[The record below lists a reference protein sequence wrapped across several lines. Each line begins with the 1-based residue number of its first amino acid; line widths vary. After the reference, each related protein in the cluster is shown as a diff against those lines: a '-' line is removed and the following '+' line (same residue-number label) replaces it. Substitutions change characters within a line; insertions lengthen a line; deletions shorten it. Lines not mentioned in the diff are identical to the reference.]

1 MKRIWYLKESGGT
14 RTKAV
19 KLLVYEKN
27 EHLSGKL
34 DLSGFGKEEL
44 ILCFRNKSGEE
55 IRFPGQEELSE
66 DVTRQLQKEKKEWEL
81 SVTEGETVFLS
92 QGFEETLGAK
102 QEESP
107 EKAEESSEKAT
118 EEAQEEKNIEA
129 AEEQDEWDEDKELIN
144 VPPGKRVV
152 QLTTLEDEMLFRD
165 YVHNSFLL
173 HGYYN
178 YGHIILDET
187 GEEARLGVPGNYYER
202 EQLVAQMFGFPDFEP
217 AQDVEKITNGT
228 FGYFYTRG

>member
-1 MKRIWYLKESGGT
+1 MKRIWYLKERVGT

-19 KLLVYEKN
+19 KLLIYEKN
-27 EHLSGKL
+27 ERISGKL
-34 DLSGFGKEEL
+34 DLSSFSSERSEDL
-44 ILCFRNKSGEE
+44 VLCFRSKGGEE
-55 IRFPGQEELSE
+55 IRLSGAKELSE
-66 DVTRQLQKEKKEWEL
+66 AQAKELSLEKKEWEL
-81 SVTEGETVFLS
+81 CVEAGETAFLS
-92 QGFEETLGAK
+92 QGFEKTMEFK
-102 QEESP
+102 QEES
-107 EKAEESSEKAT
+107 AEREN
-118 EEAQEEKNIEA
+118 QDIEA
-129 AEEQDEWDEDKELIN
+129 AGEIEEWGEEQELVN
-144 VPPGKRVV
+144 VPEGKRVV

-187 GEEARLGVPGNYYER
+187 GEEPRLGVPGNYYER
-202 EQLVAQMFGFPDFEP
+202 EQLVAGMFGFPDFEA

>member
-1 MKRIWYLKESGGT
+1 MKRIWYLKERNGT

-34 DLSGFGKEEL
+34 DLSAFSKEGL
-44 ILCFRNKSGEE
+44 ILCFRNKGGEE
-55 IRFPGQEELSE
+55 IRLLGQEELSE
-66 DVTRQLQKEKKEWEL
+66 ENARQLQEEKKEWEL
-81 SVTEGETVFLS
+81 SVAEGETAFFS
-92 QGFEETLGAK
+92 QGFEETIGLK
-102 QEESP
+102 QEEDRR
-107 EKAEESSEKAT
+107 ETGEIQEGIDMEGAEEA
-118 EEAQEEKNIEA
+118 
-129 AEEQDEWDEDKELIN
+129 DEWDEDQEPVN
-144 VPPGKRVV
+144 VPEGKRVV

-178 YGHIILDET
+178 YGHVILDET
-187 GEEARLGVPGNYYER
+187 GEEPRLGVPGNYYER
-202 EQLVAQMFGFPDFEP
+202 EQLVAQMFGFPDFEA

>member
-1 MKRIWYLKESGGT
+1 MKRIWYLKERDGT

-19 KLLVYEKN
+19 KLLVFEKN

-34 DLSGFGKEEL
+34 DLSAFNKEEL
-44 ILCFRNKSGEE
+44 ILCFRNKEGEE
-55 IRFPGQEELSE
+55 ICFSGREEPSE
-66 DVTRQLQKEKKEWEL
+66 DAIRRLQEEKKEWEI
-81 SVTEGETVFLS
+81 SVTAGETSFFS
-92 QGFEETLGAK
+92 QGFEAAIALK
-102 QEESP
+102 R
-107 EKAEESSEKAT
+107 
-118 EEAQEEKNIEA
+118 EEKDIEA
-129 AEEQDEWDEDKELIN
+129 AEEQDDWDEEQELVN

-178 YGHIILDET
+178 YGHVILDET
-187 GEEARLGVPGNYYER
+187 GEEPRLGVPGNYYER

-217 AQDVEKITNGT
+217 AQDAEKITNGT

>member
-1 MKRIWYLKESGGT
+1 MKRIWYLKERDGT

-34 DLSGFGKEEL
+34 DLSAFNKEEL
-44 ILCFRNKSGEE
+44 ILCFRNKEGEE
-55 IRFPGQEELSE
+55 ICFSGQEEPSE
-66 DVTRQLQKEKKEWEL
+66 DVIRRLQEEKKEWEL
-81 SVTEGETVFLS
+81 SITAGETTFSS
-92 QGFEETLGAK
+92 QGFEETIGLK
-102 QEESP
+102 QEEDQR
-107 EKAEESSEKAT
+107 ETGEI
-118 EEAQEEKNIEA
+118 QEGTDIEA
-129 AEEQDEWDEDKELIN
+129 AEEADDWDEEQELVN
-144 VPPGKRVV
+144 VPTGKRVV

-178 YGHIILDET
+178 YGHVILDET
-187 GEEARLGVPGNYYER
+187 GEEPRLGVPGNYYER
-202 EQLVAQMFGFPDFEP
+202 EQLVAQMFGFPDFEA

>member
-34 DLSGFGKEEL
+34 DLSAFGKEEL
-44 ILCFRNKSGEE
+44 ILCFRNKGGEE
-55 IRFPGQEELSE
+55 VRLLGQEELSE
-66 DVTRQLQKEKKEWEL
+66 EKARQLQEEKKEWEL
-81 SVTEGETVFLS
+81 SVTEGKTAFLS
-92 QGFEETLGAK
+92 QGFEENIESK

-107 EKAEESSEKAT
+107 GKMEEV
-118 EEAQEEKNIEA
+118 QEETDIEA
-129 AEEQDEWDEDKELIN
+129 AEELDEWDEDQGPVNMPE
-144 VPPGKRVV
+144 GKRIV
-152 QLTTLEDEMLFRD
+152 QLATLEDEMLFRD

-178 YGHIILDET
+178 YGHVILDET
-187 GEEARLGVPGNYYER
+187 EEAPRLGVPGNYYER
-202 EQLVAQMFGFPDFEP
+202 EQLVAQMFGFPDFEA
-217 AQDVEKITNGT
+217 AQDVEKVTNGT

>member
-1 MKRIWYLKESGGT
+1 MKRIWYLKERNGT

-34 DLSGFGKEEL
+34 DLSAFNKEGL
-44 ILCFRNKSGEE
+44 ILCFRNKGGEE
-55 IRFPGQEELSE
+55 IRLLGQEELSE
-66 DVTRQLQKEKKEWEL
+66 ENARQLQEEKKEWEL
-81 SVTEGETVFLS
+81 SVAEGETAFFS
-92 QGFEETLGAK
+92 QGFEETIGLK
-102 QEESP
+102 QEEDRR
-107 EKAEESSEKAT
+107 ETGEIQEGIDMEGAEEA
-118 EEAQEEKNIEA
+118 
-129 AEEQDEWDEDKELIN
+129 DEWDEDQEPVN
-144 VPPGKRVV
+144 VPEGKRVV

-178 YGHIILDET
+178 YGHVILDET
-187 GEEARLGVPGNYYER
+187 GEEPRLGVPGNYYER
-202 EQLVAQMFGFPDFEP
+202 EQLVAQMFGFPDFEA

>member
-1 MKRIWYLKESGGT
+1 MKRIWYLKERNGT
-14 RTKAV
+14 RTKAA

-34 DLSGFGKEEL
+34 DLSAFNKEGL
-44 ILCFRNKSGEE
+44 ILCFRNKGGEE
-55 IRFPGQEELSE
+55 IRLLGQEELSE
-66 DVTRQLQKEKKEWEL
+66 ENARQLQEEKKEWEL

-92 QGFEETLGAK
+92 QGFEATLETK

-107 EKAEESSEKAT
+107 NKAEESSEKAT
-118 EEAQEEKNIEA
+118 KEVQEEKNIEA
-129 AEEQDEWDEDKELIN
+129 AEEQGEWDEDRELVN

-187 GEEARLGVPGNYYER
+187 KEEPRLGVPGNYYER

>member
-1 MKRIWYLKESGGT
+1 MKRIWYLKESKGT

-34 DLSGFGKEEL
+34 DLSAFHSEGSEESSLCFRNKDGEEIRIFGKEEL
-44 ILCFRNKSGEE
+44 SREQAE
-55 IRFPGQEELSE
+55 ALS
-66 DVTRQLQKEKKEWEL
+66 QEKKEWEL
-81 SVTEGETVFLS
+81 SVVIGDTSFLS
-92 QGFEETLGAK
+92 QGFEETMVLK
-102 QEESP
+102 QGESF
-107 EKAEESSEKAT
+107 EKAEEVPK
-118 EEAQEEKNIEA
+118 EKNIEA
-129 AEEQDEWDEDKELIN
+129 AEESEEWGEEQEIVN
-144 VPPGKRVV
+144 VPEGKRVV
-152 QLTTLEDEMLFRD
+152 QLTTLEDEMTFRN

-178 YGHIILDET
+178 YGHVILDET
-187 GEEARLGVPGNYYER
+187 GEEPRLGVPGNYYER
-202 EQLVAQMFGFPDFEP
+202 EQLVAQMFGFPDFEA